1 MKHFD
6 VIAIGAGPFNLG
18 FAALAE
24 PIDDL
29 RLAVV
34 EAKDDLAWHPGMML
48 PGTHLQVPFMAD
60 LVTMADPSSQFSF
73 LNYLKVHGRIYPFY
87 IRENFYALRKEYS
100 NYLAWAAS
108 RLPSVHFGHQ
118 VLSTTFV
125 DNRYVLSVLTS
136 QGVTEFSADNL
147 VLGTGSSPYLPA
159 AIEKDVE
166 SRVIHT
172 SQYAFERDQLISTTD
187 SQPRVHTVL
196 GSGQSA
202 AEVVLDLLQ
211 NLPAEDHLIWATRSE
226 RFFPLE
232 YTKLTLEMTSPE
244 YIDHFYAL
252 PQSRRDELSAQ
263 QKGLYKGINADLVNE
278 IHEHLYQRSLSGPTN
293 VHLRTGCSAE
303 QVRAEG
309 ARMAVTLKH
318 ERTAGLLNF
327 STDTLILA
335 TGYRNEIPDFL
346 RGIRK
351 RLNFLPDGRYDVDR
365 EYGIGKAADVFVQNA
380 ELHTH
385 GFTAP
390 DLGMGAYRNS
400 VLLNRITGREAYPVE
415 ERIAFQKFGA
425 AAFENLPASA
435 SNHA

>member
-24 PIDDL
+24 PLDDL
-29 RLAVV
+29 SLAVF
-34 EAKDDLAWHPGMML
+34 EAKEELVWHPGMML

-60 LVTMADPSSQFSF
+60 LVTMADPSSRFSF
-73 LNYLKVHGRIYPFY
+73 LNYLKIHRRIYPFY
-87 IRENFYALRKEYS
+87 IREDFYALREEYS
-100 NYLAWAAS
+100 NYLAWAATL
-108 RLPSVHFGHQ
+108 LPSVHFGHQ
-118 VLSTTFV
+118 VLSTAFV

-136 QGVTEFSADNL
+136 QGVTEFSADRL

-159 AIEKDVE
+159 AVEKDLE
-166 SRVIHT
+166 SRVVHT
-172 SQYAFERDQLISTTD
+172 SQYTFERDRLLSNTD

-211 NLPAEDHLIWATRSE
+211 SLPTQDHLIWATRSE

-244 YIDHFYAL
+244 YIDHFHAL
-252 PQSRRDELSAQ
+252 PQSLRDELSAE
-263 QKGLYKGINADLVNE
+263 QKGLYKGINADLINE
-278 IHEHLYQRSLSGPTN
+278 IHEHLYQRSISGPTN

-303 QVRAEG
+303 QVRADG
-309 ARMAVTLKH
+309 ARIAVTLKH
-318 ERTAGLLNF
+318 ERTAEILKF
-327 STDTLILA
+327 ATDNLILA
-335 TGYRNEIPDFL
+335 TGYRHEIPDFL
-346 RGIRK
+346 EGIQE
-351 RLNFLPDGRYDVDR
+351 RLNYLPDGRFDVDR
-365 EYGIGKAADVFVQNA
+365 DYGIGKSADVFVQNA

-425 AAFENLPASA
+425 ATFENLPAAA
-435 SNHA
+435 SNPA